1 MQRRNAEGRARQI
14 LPFVAFYPAL
24 LEVEAKQNH
33 INVRVFSEH
42 SQPHWAW
49 SVEVPRQGGVFLF
62 TAPHMAYPHAF
73 VSGPSFWVAAA
84 TGTSWN
90 TPNVLNL
97 TTGGFIFPPLL
108 TSRLGDLFIPSMGGQ
123 VPARH
128 NDGLCSRNDTPHR
141 LFSKWVNPS
150 EG

>member
-1 MQRRNAEGRARQI
+1 MGCDTGWLNISKLHRRNAEGRARRI

-24 LEVEAKQNH
+24 LEVEANQNH

-49 SVEVPRQGGVFLF
+49 GCGSAGGVFLF
-62 TAPHMAYPHAF
+62 TAPHMASPHAF

-90 TPNVLNL
+90 TPLVLNL
-97 TTGGFIFPPLL
+97 TTGGFVCFP
-108 TSRLGDLFIPSMGGQ
+108 TFIDIQ
-123 VPARH
+123 I
-128 NDGLCSRNDTPHR
+128 
-141 LFSKWVNPS
+141 W
-150 EG
+150 